1 MRLGKLRIKLAI
13 GFGIALLYLTS
24 HLSAEQNILQ
34 SMEQQF
40 QTIVN
45 AVKPSVVEVIA
56 THEVTEVRL
65 GPVFKSFE
73 DTVRGKSVPVQHHQN
88 IGSGIVIDSDGHIV
102 TMGAVVGNADK
113 IEVEFMG
120 GQRQPAV
127 LLGIDAYSDIAVL
140 RVEHDYPTKT
150 VLGDSDQLRAGSWV
164 VTVGCSFGACP
175 TLSFGIV
182 NGLEVLSDNPHYEAI
197 QINAP
202 VKPGNSGGAV
212 ANTSGQIVGV
222 ITAILAHTPIAH
234 KNRSSEG
241 PLLSNR
247 ILSGQDISFAMPI
260 KTVQTI
266 ASHIIKHGEM
276 PRGWLGVWVDHHDA
290 RGVQVTSVAE
300 KSPAEDAG
308 ILRRDII
315 VDFNGTPI
323 DTYDDLI
330 KLVTSLAPNTP
341 VKVRVLRGNEH
352 LALDAVLGT
361 RD

>member
-1 MRLGKLRIKLAI
+1 
-13 GFGIALLYLTS
+13 
-24 HLSAEQNILQ
+24 
-34 SMEQQF
+34 
-40 QTIVN
+40 
-45 AVKPSVVEVIA
+45 
-56 THEVTEVRL
+56 
-65 GPVFKSFE
+65 
-73 DTVRGKSVPVQHHQN
+73 
-88 IGSGIVIDSDGHIV
+88 
-102 TMGAVVGNADK
+102 
-113 IEVEFMG
+113 
-120 GQRQPAV
+120 
-127 LLGIDAYSDIAVL
+127 
-140 RVEHDYPTKT
+140 
-150 VLGDSDQLRAGSWV
+150 
-164 VTVGCSFGACP
+164 
-175 TLSFGIV
+175 LSFGIV

-222 ITAILAHTPIAH
+222 ITATLAHTPIAH